1 MKTLLLKIALVGLV
15 SVLAFA
21 GEVSVETN
29 STAVDY
35 PKEWTAEDI
44 ALYEALARGDGFDLD
59 ETITYC
65 NTGPNLP
72 FNYCLMIKSFK
83 EMLAYGY
90 AKNET
95 RKNIARNEFC
105 SLFLR
110 SGSLEKS
117 LISQTSFIDPDG
129 NWVIIAVP
137 SELKKL
143 ETNCAKPLK
152 AKKST
157 KKG

>member
-1 MKTLLLKIALVGLV
+1 MKTLLFKIALVGLV

-44 ALYEALARGDGFDLD
+44 AWYEALAMGDGLNLD
-59 ETITYC
+59 DAITYC
-65 NTGPNLP
+65 NTSSNLP

-83 EMLAYGY
+83 EMLVYGY

-95 RKNIARNEFC
+95 RKNIARSEFC

-117 LISQTSFIDPDG
+117 LISQTSLIYPDG
-129 NWVIIAVP
+129 SWGVIAVP
-137 SELKKL
+137 SELKML
-143 ETNCAKPLK
+143 ETSCAKPLK
-152 AKKST
+152 AKKSK